1 VPCCRGCYNDLS
13 RVESDL
19 LIRLGLCMNPYTD
32 APARVASTARP
43 ALGLDAGNLPEK
55 EKSRRDWSR
64 AKVRAGPMANGEVAE
79 TPGLIPGLVLHP
91 GNVSESPVVPIP
103 YSDLSKIAE
112 KFGRG
117 CEYKLR
123 NRYVEPPYGLRTFIG
138 HPDEIRA
145 EFDGEQLFDLGP
157 GFKVKCVRHAENPG
171 DVAYWFLLWDTV
183 CLKVL
188 ISFESVLIELE
199 PKFPR
204 PPVEADGTMART
216 DSPQQQS
223 VSAQVSMPDW
233 KQCEG
238 AVADGKF
245 PLDRYLGGS
254 ETSAVFLTRCASD
267 AAVIRI
273 EPADDDRASML
284 VERWNRAAALHH
296 PHLCGILAVG
306 TWALAG
312 MPVAYL
318 VMEYAE
324 ENLAEALRD
333 RPITADEAHEMLL
346 PVAEALAYLH
356 SQGLVH
362 GNLKPS
368 NILAVGDT
376 VKISS
381 ESASAGDPAE
391 DIWALGTTVLQA
403 LTQRATTVAPGVQ
416 DLAVDAL
423 PSPFREILRHCLAED
438 PRLRWSADKIAASLR
453 SPEPLVST
461 LPASATAA
469 AKPATQKLRRWYYVA
484 GFTLIVAASAV
495 VGLLVIPRT
504 AAPVVS
510 SEPVRPLPTSASP
523 GTTPSGPTPAPEG
536 APPVPPASKTQTQNV
551 VPAAHDEIARRVLPN
566 IPAKARNTIHGTVRV
581 VVRVTVDSA
590 GSVAEATPEPGG
602 SRYFGKLAVE
612 AVRRWRF
619 APAEGALPRNWIL
632 RFEITRTS
640 TQVIPRRAK
649 D

>member
-19 LIRLGLCMNPYTD
+19 VIRLGVCINPYTD
-32 APARVASTARP
+32 EAGGVASAAQP

-55 EKSRRDWSR
+55 ERSRRDRLR
-64 AKVRAGPMANGEVAE
+64 AKVGAELMAYGEVAE
-79 TPGLIPGLVLHP
+79 TTRLIPGLVLHP
-91 GNVSESPVVPIP
+91 GNVSESPVVAML

-123 NRYVEPPYGLRTFIG
+123 NRYVEAPYGLRTFIG
-138 HPDEIRA
+138 HPDEIRT

-157 GFKVKCVRHAENPG
+157 GFKVKCVRHAENPE
-171 DVAYWFLLWDTV
+171 DVAYWVLLWDTV
-183 CLKVL
+183 CLKVF
-188 ISFESVLIELE
+188 ISFESVLMELE
-199 PKFPR
+199 PKFSR
-204 PPVEADGTMART
+204 PPVEVAGAMAQT

-223 VSAQVSMPDW
+223 VYSQVSMPDW

-238 AVADGKF
+238 EVADGRF

-254 ETSAVFLTRCASD
+254 ETSAVFLTRCASG

-273 EPADDDRASML
+273 EPADHDQASVL

-306 TWALAG
+306 SWVWAGIPL
-312 MPVAYL
+312 AYL

-376 VKISS
+376 VKITS
-381 ESASAGDPAE
+381 ESASAGDPAA

-403 LTQRATTVAPGVQ
+403 LTQRTVAPGVQ
-416 DLAVDAL
+416 DPAVDAL
-423 PSPFREILRHCLAED
+423 PSPFREILRHCLTED

-453 SPEPLVST
+453 SPELLVSS
-461 LPASATAA
+461 LPAAATAA
-469 AKPATQKLRRWYYVA
+469 AKPATRKLRRWYYVS

-504 AAPVVS
+504 VPPVVLT
-510 SEPVRPLPTSASP
+510 SEVVRPLPTSASP
-523 GTTPSGPTPAPEG
+523 GTTPSGPTPVPEG
-536 APPVPPASKTQTQNV
+536 APPVPPTSKTQTQNV
-551 VPAAHDEIARRVLPN
+551 VVTAQDEIARRVLPD

-590 GSVAEATPEPGG
+590 GSVAKATLEPGG

-612 AVRRWRF
+612 AVRRWQF
-619 APAEGALPRNWIL
+619 APAEGALPRTWIL

-640 TQVIPRRAK
+640 TQVIHRRAK